1 MSIVLLIEN
10 NVQYLSYSAVCPVLP
25 GQCEQS
31 VEDQCVHKQK
41 SSVQWDL
48 FPTKLSAKLTFG
60 RSPGLF
66 KKIQSCENLFWGIP
80 ANAGNSLDTGFP
92 HFFNR
97 TCAPTPV
104 RLLKILSV
112 INDAHLEISSIAGLA
127 GRSPALSNVDQKNHW
142 KGEGN
147 TFPGLMQM
155 AVQDLDESMSI

>member
-1 MSIVLLIEN
+1 M
-10 NVQYLSYSAVCPVLP
+10 SYSAVCPVLP
-25 GQCEQS
+25 GQCKQS
-31 VEDQCVHKQK
+31 VEDQCVDKQK
-41 SSVQWDL
+41 SFVQWGL
-48 FPTKLSAKLTFG
+48 FPTKLSAKLIFG

-66 KKIQSCENLFWGIP
+66 QKIWSCENLFWGIP
-80 ANAGNSLDTGFP
+80 ADTESSLDAGFP
-92 HFFNR
+92 HLFNR

-112 INDAHLEISSIAGLA
+112 INDPCLEISTIAGLA
-127 GRSPALSNVDQKNHW
+127 ERSPALSNIDQKKHW